1 MLATAPGKFV
11 GELRYEV
18 STEQELPQQYSLT
31 YYEIGVVADDFVVDD
46 SYVVAV
52 GYVEVDGYVVVDG
65 GDDDFVALS
74 AWALEAGVPGR
85 S

>member
-1 MLATAPGKFV
+1 MGQP
-11 GELRYEV
+11 LRGVFARYRA
-18 STEQELPQQYSLT
+18 

-52 GYVEVDGYVVVDG
+52 GYVGVDGYVVVDG

>member
-1 MLATAPGKFV
+1 M
-11 GELRYEV
+11 RYEV

-31 YYEIGVVADDFVVDD
+31 YYEIGVVADDFVVD
-46 SYVVAV
+46 SYVVADGSV
-52 GYVEVDGYVVVDG
+52 VVDGYVVVDG
-65 GDDDFVALS
+65 GGDGDFVALS

>member
-1 MLATAPGKFV
+1 M
-11 GELRYEV
+11 RYEV

-31 YYEIGVVADDFVVDD
+31 YYEIGVVADDFVVD
-46 SYVVAV
+46 SYVVA
-52 GYVEVDGYVVVDG
+52 DGYVVVDGG

-74 AWALEAGVPGR
+74 AWALEAGAPGR

>member
-1 MLATAPGKFV
+1 M
-11 GELRYEV
+11 RYEI
-18 STEQELPQQYSLT
+18 SAEQELPQQYSLT
-31 YYEIGVVADDFVVDD
+31 YYEIGVVADDFVVD
-46 SYVVAV
+46 SYVVA
-52 GYVEVDGYVVVDG
+52 DGYVVVVDGGG

>member
-1 MLATAPGKFV
+1 M
-11 GELRYEV
+11 RYEV

-31 YYEIGVVADDFVVDD
+31 YYEIGVVADDFVAD
-46 SYVVAV
+46 SYVVA
-52 GYVEVDGYVVVDG
+52 DGYVVVDG

-74 AWALEAGVPGR
+74 AWALEAGAPGR